1 MSFNYL
7 VVLFKNKE
15 KKKIINKFKTYDRAD
30 EFFKLKLEESDSVV
44 YNRTYE
50 NGIRCEYELA
60 IVGVGDSGEE
70 IYIKDELGRQS
81 KVEVF
86 DGGFYIRKIKPYRV
100 EEKILDYQTKKKL
113 TLSQV
118 VTKYLKKDGLKMVSK
133 LNNKIIIQN
142 DDDFKLFTL
151 KNIYDSENFI
161 DSVSEHFRSIGRFD
175 CIFIKD
181 ISTVQRKEL
190 YEILVTR
197 GFPKRYLTRL
207 STTHLK

>member
-15 KKKIINKFKTYDRAD
+15 KKKIINKFKTYNNA
-30 EFFKLKLEESDSVV
+30 EKLFNEKLEESKSVI
-44 YNRTYE
+44 YDRTFE
-50 NGIRCEYELA
+50 NGVKCDYEIA
-60 IVGVGDSGEE
+60 IVGVGNNNEE

-81 KVEVF
+81 KVEVLE
-86 DGGFYIRKIKPYRV
+86 GGYFIKKIKPYRF
-100 EEKILDYQTKKKL
+100 EEKILDYQTKDKL
-113 TLSQV
+113 TLNQLIS
-118 VTKYLKKDGLKMVSK
+118 KYLKKDGLKMVSK

-161 DSVSEHFRSIGRFD
+161 DSVSDYFRSIGRSD

-190 YEILVTR
+190 YELLVKK
-197 GFPKRYLTRL
+197 GYPKRYLTRL
-207 STTHLK
+207 ATTHLK